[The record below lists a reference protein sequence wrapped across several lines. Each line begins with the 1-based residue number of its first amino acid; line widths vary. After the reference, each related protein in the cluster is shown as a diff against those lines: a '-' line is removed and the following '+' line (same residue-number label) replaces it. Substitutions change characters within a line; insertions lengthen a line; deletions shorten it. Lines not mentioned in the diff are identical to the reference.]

1 MKFLQKLAFTG
12 GMIGCM
18 AMSSLNASGE
28 NANVY
33 EGMAENGIEGP
44 LSPLSQPLTIANPYS
59 ANDKPFTISETSY
72 DNAEALATRV
82 YCGGRYFEDNQY
94 IGTQNGQE
102 MRFGIVEGR
111 IYVKRGG
118 TVLNPWFI
126 LQADGNPFPDTQAN
140 KDIID
145 RCFNDVDPSTAE
157 QRFLGAVT
165 SEGIYCDNKL
175 ITDKMPLGVYIGGD
189 QVRTHLFAH
198 VNKQLGILRITAWRQ
213 ERDNPNNYDG
223 FNGSLMGDIIKGDN
237 GSYVYDNP
245 GFRDMKYIK
254 GCFYGD
260 LPKYPDADPTPACS
274 TTPTINDIQSV
285 SQTGLTFTF
294 GGNGVSSVKW
304 RLKRA
309 SDDAELASGV
319 ANSTTSSISFN
330 TQPYGNYRLEIEG
343 NNCTSNRVTRDF
355 SIQQPQMQPCA
366 AGTRIASITNVT
378 STNAIINFEGS
389 NLNQFSWR
397 VLNATNQ
404 EFEKGETGQLSSKS
418 TNVAFALPSGN
429 YKFELTAK
437 SCVAS
442 SPVTA
447 NFTVNGTDNR
457 ETCDRGPVLETI
469 VNYDRTNLA
478 FRFDGNNVY
487 AIDWKLKHGAETLAE
502 SRVRPASN
510 TPTVNYS
517 TLPDGQYTLEISGGS
532 CKSTVT
538 RSNFTLGAL
547 PIYTANFKG
556 KAVEQG
562 VELSWEVVSEK
573 NGEGFEVLR
582 FDNKAQMSQVIGKVA
597 LTDKK
602 IGVYTFVD
610 KTPSLGTNYYQL
622 KQIDL
627 DGTFTRS
634 NIIAVTPSA
643 ITGTVVAPNPAKD
656 YVDVQFS
663 SRTSGNA
670 DLEIYNISGV
680 KLQASKIQITEGKN
694 THRIGVSRLHE
705 GNYFIKVSH
714 NGETSRLRF
723 VKVN

>member
-378 STNAIINFEGS
+378 STNATINFEGS

-582 FDNKAQMSQVIGKVA
+582 FDNKAQTSQVIGKVG

-680 KLQASKIQITEGKN
+680 KLQTSKIQITEGKN

>member
-28 NANVY
+28 NA
-33 EGMAENGIEGP
+33 GMAENGIEGP
-44 LSPLSQPLTIANPYS
+44 LSPLSQPLTITNPYS
-59 ANDKPFTISETSY
+59 GNDKPFTIAEKAY
-72 DNAEALATRV
+72 NNAEALATRV

-102 MRFGIVEGR
+102 MRIGIVEGR
-111 IYVKRGG
+111 LYLKRGG
-118 TVLNPWFI
+118 AYLNPWFI
-126 LQADGNPFPDTQAN
+126 FQADGNPFPGTPENEA
-140 KDIID
+140 IID
-145 RCFNDVDPSTAE
+145 RCFNYPDPSTNE
-157 QRFLGAVT
+157 QKFLGAVT
-165 SEGIYCDNKL
+165 NDGIYCNNKL
-175 ITDKMPLGVYIGGD
+175 ITDRMPLGVYIGGD
-189 QVRTHLFAH
+189 NPVPIRTHLYAH
-198 VNKQLGILRITAWRQ
+198 VNKQLGILRITAWRD
-213 ERDNPNNYDG
+213 ENGNPNNYDG
-223 FNGSLMGDIIKGDN
+223 FNKSLMDAIIRGEN
-237 GSYVYDNP
+237 GSFVYDNP
-245 GFRDMKYIK
+245 GFRDNKYIE
-254 GCFYGD
+254 GCFYD
-260 LPKYPDADPTPACS
+260 QLPKYPDADPTPACS
-274 TTPTINDIQSV
+274 ATPTINDIQSV

-330 TQPYGNYRLEIEG
+330 NQPYGNYRLEIEG

-366 AGTRIASITNVT
+366 DGTRIVSITNVT
-378 STNAIINFEGS
+378 STNATINFEGS

-469 VNYDRTNLA
+469 VNYDRNNLA

-487 AIDWKLKHGAETLAE
+487 AIDWKLKHGTETLAE
-502 SRVRPASN
+502 SRVRPTSN
-510 TPTVNYS
+510 TPTVSYNS
-517 TLPDGQYTLEISGGS
+517 LQDGTYTLEIAGGS
-532 CKSTVT
+532 CKSSVT
-538 RSNFTLGAL
+538 KSTFQLGAL

-556 KAVEQG
+556 KSVEQG

-582 FDNKAQMSQVIGKVA
+582 FDNKAQTSQVIGKVA

>member
-378 STNAIINFEGS
+378 STNATINFEGS

-582 FDNKAQMSQVIGKVA
+582 FDNKAQTSQVIGKVG

-602 IGVYTFVD
+602 IGAYTFVD

-680 KLQASKIQITEGKN
+680 KLQTSKIQITEGKN